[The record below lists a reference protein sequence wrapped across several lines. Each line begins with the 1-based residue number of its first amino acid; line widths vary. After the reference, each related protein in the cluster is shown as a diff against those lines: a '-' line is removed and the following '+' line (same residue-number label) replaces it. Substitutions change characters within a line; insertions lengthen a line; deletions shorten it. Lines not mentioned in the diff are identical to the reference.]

1 MAATRSP
8 LIHVMTRAAERAGR
22 AMLRDFGEVE
32 QLQVSRKGPADFVSV
47 ADNRAERT
55 LKTELA
61 KARPGFGF
69 ILEEGGTER
78 PADGET
84 RQWIIDP
91 LDGTTNFLHGIG
103 HFAISI
109 ALEQEGQ
116 ILAGVIY
123 NPVNDE
129 MYWAERGQGAYMN
142 DRRLR
147 VSGRQRLDQALIATG
162 VPFLGHGDGDR
173 FMAELGAL
181 MPHIAGIRRFGAA
194 SLDLA
199 YVAAGRYDGFW
210 ERGLSSWDVAAGVL
224 LVQEAGGFVTEIEGG
239 RNPVFAGSL
248 LASNSTLHT
257 HLAKRLVAERPAATS
272 PPPAPPGG

>member
-1 MAATRSP
+1 MAATRSA

-22 AMLRDFGEVE
+22 AMVRDFGEVE

-47 ADNRAERT
+47 ADKRAE
-55 LKTELA
+55 KTIRGDLA
-61 KARPGFGF
+61 KARPGYGF
-69 ILEEGGTER
+69 ILEEGGTEP
-78 PADGET
+78 PAEGET
-84 RQWIIDP
+84 RQWIVDP

-116 ILAGVIY
+116 LLAGVIY
-123 NPVNDE
+123 NPITDE
-129 MYWAERGQGAYMN
+129 TYWAEKGQGAYLN

-147 VSGRQRLDQALIATG
+147 VSGRRQLDQALVATG
-162 VPFLGHGDGDR
+162 VPFLGHGDSPR
-173 FMAELGAL
+173 FLRELEGL

-194 SLDLA
+194 ALDLA

-210 ERGLSSWDVAAGVL
+210 ERGLSPWDVAAGVL

-239 RNPVFAGSL
+239 RDPVFAGSI
-248 LASNSTLHT
+248 LASNSALHT
-257 HLAKRLVAERPAATS
+257 HLARRLVAGPQAA
-272 PPPAPPGG
+272 